1 MLQELS
7 VECNASDSNGGGAL
21 STEDDTVNMN
31 NYDNHNSD
39 RAYYHDDAD
48 ANSNNSD
55 QDDHFDDILYD
66 HDEYDYDDDDYHIGI
81 SSGGGRVSTGSG
93 GGR

>member
-1 MLQELS
+1 
-7 VECNASDSNGGGAL
+7 VECNASDSNCGGAL

-31 NYDNHNSD
+31 NHDNHNSD
-39 RAYYHDDAD
+39 RAYYHDDVDAD
-48 ANSNNSD
+48 SNNSD
-55 QDDHFDDILYD
+55 QDDHFDDVLYD
-66 HDEYDYDDDDYHIGI
+66 HDEYDYDDDDYHIGM

>member
-1 MLQELS
+1 MEDAFLRLHARSHPQQQQQQQQQHNLHHFSIHEELS
-7 VECNASDSNGGGAL
+7 VECNASDSNCGGAL

-39 RAYYHDDAD
+39 RAYYHGDVDAD
-48 ANSNNSD
+48 SM
-55 QDDHFDDILYD
+55 
-66 HDEYDYDDDDYHIGI
+66 

-93 GGR
+93 GG